1 MRIFLLLAVCLAPV
15 LCERNR
21 HCQSLDE
28 FHECVPVED
37 CDYFLQKQEKLK
49 DLETGLERKK
59 QKAFLKDLTCNNK
72 PKKVCC
78 LMPNLKSD
86 GRLDLFKAR
95 IV

>member
-49 DLETGLERKK
+49 DLEGLEKKK
-59 QKAFLKDLTCNNK
+59 QMAILKNLTCNNK

-78 LMPNLKSD
+78 VMPNLKSD
-86 GRLDLFKAR
+86 ERLDLFKAR